1 MKKRMQRRLQRRLQM
16 RGGEITQ
23 PIVDALKQASET
35 TNSLAEELTRI
46 AADSSTASAS
56 SVGGTKKRKLKTRR
70 RKTMKR

>member
-1 MKKRMQRRLQRRLQM
+1 MQRRLQRRLQM